1 MNISNQSATNRP
13 ARRKKSIRQHKKSQS
28 RLRIVIAIIVA
39 MAICVV
45 MADIVLLSGSAPTSA
60 LIKIPKNATKAQLS
74 DSISRYL
81 GDGYARKVVR
91 LIALRGTDLSSRH
104 GAYLIEAGWSPL
116 TAMRRLTGGPQHPVT
131 ITINGFR
138 IPDVLQKKVAA
149 KFDFT
154 SDSIAEVMADATI
167 MKEYGL
173 TPEESMALFL
183 NDSYEFYWNASP
195 ESVVRKI
202 GCHYLDVWDSGR
214 RAKAESL
221 GLTPAEV
228 MTLASIV
235 DEETNAKEE
244 KGKIGRLYINRLKI
258 GMPLQADPTVR
269 FAGGDFSIK
278 RVTGAMTRVDH
289 PYNTY
294 MHKGLPP
301 GPIRTT
307 SVETI
312 DAILDSTPHDFLY
325 MCAKE
330 DFSGRHSFARTF
342 AEHQV
347 NARRYKRELDRRG
360 IH

>member
-1 MNISNQSATNRP
+1 MTNT
-13 ARRKKSIRQHKKSQS
+13 SQS
-28 RLRIVIAIIVA
+28 RKKKSKHNLKRRYMIVVA
-39 MAICVV
+39 VV
-45 MADIVLLSGSAPTSA
+45 FVVALCAAGGYVWLLAGKAPTSA
-60 LIKIPKNATKAQLS
+60 LIKVPKDATSAQLK
-74 DSISRYL
+74 DSISKYL
-81 GDGYARKVVR
+81 GEGYATKVTR
-91 LIALRGTDLSSRH
+91 LVGMRGTDLSARH

-116 TAMRRLTGGPQHPVT
+116 TAMRRLTGGPQHPLT
-131 ITINGFR
+131 MTINGFR
-138 IPDVLQKKVAA
+138 QRQVLQDKVSA

-154 SDSIAEVMADATI
+154 SDSIAKVLADAA
-167 MKEYGL
+167 MMNQYGL
-173 TPEESMALFL
+173 TPEQSMSLFL
-183 NDSYEFYWNASP
+183 NDSYDFYWNVSP
-195 ESVVRKI
+195 EAIVKKV
-202 GCHYLDVWDSGR
+202 GDHYLDVWNQSR
-214 RAKAESL
+214 RDKAAAL

-244 KGKIGRLYINRLKI
+244 KGTIGRLYINRLKI

-269 FAGGDFSIK
+269 FAGGDFSVK
-278 RVTGAMTRVDH
+278 RITSNMTKVDH

-294 MHKGLPP
+294 RNKGLPP

-312 DAILDSTPHDFLY
+312 DAILDSQPNDYIY

-330 DFSGRHSFARTF
+330 DFSGRHNFAKTY
-342 AEHQV
+342 AEHEA